1 MRDETTALLE
11 SGCAGPAALLASFQ
25 QVRAGLEASIT
36 GWHATAAAAAAEQN
50 LQATMAKA
58 AELLQVCARM

>member
-36 GWHATAAAAAAEQN
+36 GWHATAAAAAEQN

-58 AELLQVCARM
+58 AELLQVCAWM